1 MGRGMMMGGGMMGNG
16 MGGGMGG
23 GMMMRD
29 NRGAYAGTG

>member
-1 MGRGMMMGGGMMGNG
+1 MGRGMMMGGGMMGSG
-16 MGGGMGG
+16 MRG